1 MKSGQKVLTL
11 ILLCQVLVQNSS
23 DLQAATPFVMP
34 NSVMHP
40 ISTDSTR
47 NKDYLLYVH
56 LPESYNNKDLTNK
69 NNAKSKQY
77 PVLYL
82 LDPWWDFPVV
92 AGAHSGL
99 VFDGVIPE
107 MIIVGIGYADENAD
121 VNRLRETDYTPAPVP
136 GDDNMGDGK
145 AFLAFIESS
154 VIPYVEETYRVDKRY
169 RVLAGSSYGGLFT
182 LFALFEKP
190 ALFQGHIAITPAVS
204 WSNRWLFGR
213 EAQFYQGKNTGKPP
227 TLESRLYMSV
237 GDADQLENFT
247 NESIAFSYLLKN
259 RPYQGLDY
267 KFELRANEHHAS
279 VKLGSF
285 SQGLAHAFSGYPR

>member
-1 MKSGQKVLTL
+1 MKSWQKVLAL

-34 NSVMHP
+34 NSAMHP

-56 LPESYNNKDLTNK
+56 LPENYKNENNTKEK
-69 NNAKSKQY
+69 NAKNKHY

-107 MIIVGIGYADENAD
+107 LIIVGIGYAAENPNVD
-121 VNRLRETDYTPAPVP
+121 RLRESDYTPAPVA
-136 GDDNMGDGK
+136 GDKNMGDGK
-145 AFLAFIESS
+145 AFLTFIESS
-154 VIPYVEETYRVDKRY
+154 IIPYVEETYRVDKRY

-182 LFALFEKP
+182 LFTLFEKP
-190 ALFQGHIAITPAVS
+190 ALFQGHIAISPAVS
-204 WSNRWLFGR
+204 WFNRWLFRR
-213 EAQFYQGKNTGKPP
+213 EAEFYLGNNTGKIP

-247 NESIAFSYLLKN
+247 NESIAFSYLLKD
-259 RPYQGLDY
+259 RPYKGLDY
-267 KFELRANEHHAS
+267 KFEIRANEHHAS

-285 SQGLAHAFSGYPR
+285 SQGLAHAFSGYAR